1 MAMRDLWY
9 VKARNVQTGEE
20 IQRIAALGDGA
31 FGSPG
36 AESQMKAY
44 LVETGRA
51 ASDLAHW
58 VIVEV
63 HRVGN
68 GKDPLSGAG

>member
-1 MAMRDLWY
+1 MRDLWY
-9 VKARNVQTGEE
+9 VKAKNVQTGEE
-20 IQRIAALGDGA
+20 IQRIAALGDEV

-44 LVETGRA
+44 LVQTGRA
-51 ASDLAHW
+51 APDLTHW

-63 HRVGN
+63 RRLGD
-68 GKDPLSGAG
+68 GKEASSGTS

>member
-1 MAMRDLWY
+1 MRDLWY
-9 VKARNVQTGEE
+9 VKAKNVETGEE
-20 IQRIAALGDGA
+20 IQRVAALSDGA

-51 ASDLAHW
+51 APDLANW
-58 VIVEV
+58 VIVEA
-63 HRVGN
+63 HRVSD
-68 GKDPLSGAG
+68 GKGSSSRAS

>member
-1 MAMRDLWY
+1 MRDLWF
-9 VKARNVQTGEE
+9 VKAKNVQTGAE
-20 IQRIAALGDGA
+20 IQRIAALADEG

-44 LVETGRA
+44 LVQTGRA
-51 ASDLAHW
+51 APDLAHR

-63 HRVGN
+63 RRLGD
-68 GKDPLSGAG
+68 GKDPASGTG